1 MILMKRIFAAIL
13 CGAAMMY
20 TAFAAFI
27 PATPTREIGQ
37 TVYVNDTCVY
47 PTAYNIAG
55 NNYFKLRDIGKMVGF
70 GVDWNG
76 ETQTVEISSQRIPA
90 DLEGMSDVSVSGAV
104 AKRSTQRFALDGY
117 YINVTAYLIG
127 GNNYVRLRDIALQIN
142 FCVEYDEVNRRVDIY
157 PSLFYGEKPNG
168 GVDTPNGS
176 TVVTDEMLRNWEL
189 QMVDRINEE
198 RRNAG
203 RPELQVDEDL
213 MWSARFWAEHLTTD
227 FRHASYGEIYKLATS
242 QNIKVRPDIED
253 IINGENITGAGRLT
267 GIGLDPLT
275 LSMNNFMNS
284 EGHRNTI
291 LNEEW
296 TRVGV
301 GFALA
306 EDGNIYCCQHFGR

>member
-37 TVYVNDTCVY
+37 TMYVNDTRVY

-90 DLEGMSDVSVSGAV
+90 DLKGMSDVSVAGAV
-104 AKRSTQRFALDGY
+104 AKRSTQRFVLDGY

-142 FCVEYDEVNRRVDIY
+142 FCVE
-157 PSLFYGEKPNG
+157 
-168 GVDTPNGS
+168 
-176 TVVTDEMLRNWEL
+176 
-189 QMVDRINEE
+189 
-198 RRNAG
+198 
-203 RPELQVDEDL
+203 
-213 MWSARFWAEHLTTD
+213 WS
-227 FRHASYGEIYKLATS
+227 
-242 QNIKVRPDIED
+242 
-253 IINGENITGAGRLT
+253 
-267 GIGLDPLT
+267 
-275 LSMNNFMNS
+275 
-284 EGHRNTI
+284 
-291 LNEEW
+291 
-296 TRVGV
+296 
-301 GFALA
+301 
-306 EDGNIYCCQHFGR
+306 C

>member
-37 TVYVNDTCVY
+37 TVYVNDTRVY

-70 GVDWNG
+70 GVDWND

-168 GVDTPNGS
+168 GVDTA
-176 TVVTDEMLRNWEL
+176 V
-189 QMVDRINEE
+189 Q
-198 RRNAG
+198 
-203 RPELQVDEDL
+203 
-213 MWSARFWAEHLTTD
+213 
-227 FRHASYGEIYKLATS
+227 
-242 QNIKVRPDIED
+242 
-253 IINGENITGAGRLT
+253 
-267 GIGLDPLT
+267 
-275 LSMNNFMNS
+275 LSPM
-284 EGHRNTI
+284 R
-291 LNEEW
+291 
-296 TRVGV
+296 
-301 GFALA
+301 
-306 EDGNIYCCQHFGR
+306 C

>member
-37 TVYVNDTCVY
+37 TVYVNDTRVY

-70 GVDWNG
+70 GVDWND

-142 FCVEYDEVNRRVDIY
+142 FCVE
-157 PSLFYGEKPNG
+157 
-168 GVDTPNGS
+168 
-176 TVVTDEMLRNWEL
+176 
-189 QMVDRINEE
+189 
-198 RRNAG
+198 
-203 RPELQVDEDL
+203 
-213 MWSARFWAEHLTTD
+213 WS
-227 FRHASYGEIYKLATS
+227 
-242 QNIKVRPDIED
+242 
-253 IINGENITGAGRLT
+253 
-267 GIGLDPLT
+267 
-275 LSMNNFMNS
+275 
-284 EGHRNTI
+284 
-291 LNEEW
+291 
-296 TRVGV
+296 
-301 GFALA
+301 
-306 EDGNIYCCQHFGR
+306 C

>member
-37 TVYVNDTCVY
+37 TVYVNDTRVY

-127 GNNYVRLRDIALQIN
+127 GNNYVKLRDIALQIN
-142 FCVEYDEVNRRVDIY
+142 FCVEYEEANRRVNIY
-157 PSLFYGEKPNG
+157 PGLFYGEEPNDG
-168 GVDTPNGS
+168 ADTPNGS
-176 TVVTDEMLRNWEL
+176 IAVTDEMLRNWEL
-189 QMVDRINEE
+189 EMVDRINEE
-198 RRNAG
+198 RNKVGVPA
-203 RPELQVDEDL
+203 VTIDDNL
-213 MWSARFWAEHLTTD
+213 MQWAHFWATHLTQE
-227 FRHASYGEIYKLATS
+227 FRHSTIDDERAFANEIGIDAQYIYS
-242 QNIKVRPDIED
+242 Q
-253 IINGENITGAGRLT
+253 ENITGAGRFT

-291 LNEEW
+291 LNKEW

-306 EDGNIYCCQHFGR
+306 EDGNIYCCQQFGR

>member
-1 MILMKRIFAAIL
+1 MKRIFAVVL
-13 CGAAMMY
+13 CSAVMIC
-20 TAFAAFI
+20 TAFAVSV
-27 PATPTREIGQ
+27 PANPTREIGQ
-37 TVYVNDTCVY
+37 EVYVNDTRVY
-47 PTAYNIAG
+47 PTAYNISG

-90 DLEGMSDVSVSGAV
+90 DLEGMSDVSVAGAV

-176 TVVTDEMLRNWEL
+176 TVVTDEMLRAWEL
-189 QMVDRINEE
+189 EMVDRINEE
-198 RRNAG
+198 RSKVGVPAVSVDRN
-203 RPELQVDEDL
+203 L
-213 MWSARFWAEHLTTD
+213 MLRAQKWAEHLTSD
-227 FRHASYGEIYKLATS
+227 FRHSTWSEVEAFADSIGVSAE
-242 QNIKVRPDIED
+242 NISG
-253 IINGENITGAGRLT
+253 GENITGAGRLT

-275 LSMNNFMNS
+275 ISMNNFMNS

-291 LNEEW
+291 LNDEW
-296 TRVGV
+296 TRVGI